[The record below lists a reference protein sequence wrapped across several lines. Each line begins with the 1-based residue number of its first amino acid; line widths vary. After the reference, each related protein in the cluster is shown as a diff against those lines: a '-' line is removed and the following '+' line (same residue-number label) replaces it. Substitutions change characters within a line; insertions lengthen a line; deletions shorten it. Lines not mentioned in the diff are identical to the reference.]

1 VVSGGH
7 LDPPIDVDAAALLVM
22 DYQAGILGRLGDREE
37 AQIERAAAA
46 LDIARS
52 AGMRVGYVRVAFEA
66 ADVAAVP
73 PTNANFA
80 AAAASLPADAPHTQV
95 HERLAPRAGDIV
107 VRKTRVG
114 AFSTTDLDAQLRKAG
129 VDTILLAGISTSGVV
144 LSTVRDGADR
154 DYRIVVLADG
164 CADFDAEVHEMLVAR
179 VFPRQA
185 QVIDIADLRA
195 ALS

>member
-1 VVSGGH
+1 MSGGH

-144 LSTVRDGADR
+144 LSTVATALIAITASWCSPTAAPTSMPKCTRCSLPACSR
-154 DYRIVVLADG
+154 
-164 CADFDAEVHEMLVAR
+164 AR
-179 VFPRQA
+179 RK
-185 QVIDIADLRA
+185 
-195 ALS
+195 